1 MAPPKLKLD
10 PKTIRN
16 LASIGCTLAEIAS
29 VMGCSVDTLE
39 RRYAADIKEGRE
51 HGKATLRR
59 LQWQGANAGNPTMLI
74 WLGKQMLGQ
83 RDQSKSE
90 IDTNTRIVI
99 ERLPPKAQP

>member
-1 MAPPKLKLD
+1 
-10 PKTIRN
+10 
-16 LASIGCTLAEIAS
+16 
-29 VMGCSVDTLE
+29 
-39 RRYAADIKEGRE
+39 
-51 HGKATLRR
+51 
-59 LQWQGANAGNPTMLI
+59 MLI